1 MNRGKRLA
9 ELDGL
14 RGLAILLVVMFHYF
28 VRWPDIYPYGGSY
41 SQFFLF
47 KYGFLGVQ
55 LFFMISGFVIFM
67 SLDASKGLLEFARK
81 RWIRLFPAM
90 LIVTIFLF
98 LTAPL
103 LVERPFGQ
111 PKLLDVMPG
120 LLFIESHFLNYLF
133 GTELRDLEGAFWSLY
148 VEVRFYILL
157 SVLYFAFGRKKAIF
171 VLFGIAFALTLL
183 KIVSTTGG
191 YKPEWIQTLMFV
203 MGQIFVGHFLYWFLI
218 GIVSYLVYKGELTQ
232 WAYPILLS
240 ILVLALL
247 PLYKDRDLLKVLAA
261 IGVTAI
267 FVAVTWHGQLKTIFR
282 WPLFA
287 FFGMISYPLY
297 LIHENAG
304 VALII
309 KGGKLN
315 VLPGLLL
322 PAIALAIMVIPAYF
336 IAVYLEP
343 KLQAY
348 LKGKQPPPPPIP
360 DISAPAV

>member
-1 MNRGKRLA
+1 MDQNKRMS

-14 RGLAILLVVMFHYF
+14 RGLAILLVVMFHYY
-28 VRWPDIYPYGGSY
+28 VRWPDIFPYKGDY
-41 SQFFLF
+41 AEFFLF

-90 LIVTIFLF
+90 LIVTTFLF
-98 LTAPL
+98 ITAPFF
-103 LVERPFGQ
+103 VERPFGQ

-120 LLFIESHFLNYLF
+120 LLFVESHFLNYVF
-133 GTELRDLEGAFWSLY
+133 GASLRDLEGAFWSLY
-148 VEVRFYILL
+148 VEVRFYIML

-171 VLFGIAFALTLL
+171 VLFGIAFVLTLL
-183 KIVSTTGG
+183 KLLTVGG
-191 YKPEWIQTLMFV
+191 GFKSEWIQTLMFI
-203 MGQIFVGHFLYWFLI
+203 MGQVFVGHFLYWFLI
-218 GIVSYLVYKGELTQ
+218 GIVSYLVYKGELRQ
-232 WAYPILLS
+232 WSYPILLT

-247 PLYKDRDLLKVLAA
+247 PMYKDPIKVAAA

-267 FVAVTWHGQLKTIFR
+267 FVTVTWHGQLKAVFR

-309 KGGKLN
+309 KGGKLD

-322 PAIALAIMVIPAYF
+322 PPIALALMVIPAYI

-348 LKGKQPPPPPIP
+348 LKQKTQKPLP
-360 DISAPAV
+360 DVSAPAV